1 MSSFEIEVE
10 CNQELKFEVG
20 SRRECHNYTI
30 AQDEM
35 CELEENTTL
44 VELRLGLSS
53 TTGLNINS
61 SLSNATVV
69 IDDQMEPECCEA
81 VLCIKNHFF

>member
-1 MSSFEIEVE
+1 MSSFQFEVE
-10 CNQELKFEVG
+10 CNQELKLEVG
-20 SRRECHNYTI
+20 SRRECHNYRI
-30 AQDEM
+30 AQDNM

-61 SLSNATVV
+61 NATVV

-81 VLCIKNHFF
+81 VSPSTVVLGI